1 MPDLAHVFGSDLS
14 VALTGD
20 LATVDTDTWT
30 QQRILRRLLT
40 NLGGYIWQP
49 GYGGGLPAMIGTPVS
64 LGQIQGIVTTQ
75 MALET
80 AVDQTQP
87 ITVTVVTNNAGTV
100 SLTVAYTD
108 AASGLVTTLD
118 LPPSLA
124 LTLT

>member
-14 VALTGD
+14 VASTGD

-49 GYGGGLPAMIGTPVS
+49 GYGGSLPAMIGTPVS

-87 ITVTVVTNNAGTV
+87 ITVNVVTNNIGTV
-100 SLTVAYTD
+100 SLTVTYTD
-108 AASGLVTTLD
+108 AATGLATTLS

>member
-1 MPDLAHVFGSDLS
+1 MPDLAHQWGSDLS
-14 VALTGD
+14 VASTGD

-30 QQRILRRLLT
+30 QERILRRLLT

-49 GYGGGLPAMIGTPVS
+49 GYGGGLPAMIGTPVL
-64 LGQIQGIVTTQ
+64 LGQIQGIVTAQ

-87 ITVTVVTNNAGTV
+87 ITVNVVTNNTGTV
-100 SLTVAYTD
+100 SLTVTYTD
-108 AASGLVTTLD
+108 AASGLVTTLS